1 MQEKWVE
8 FDPVNSKKRK
18 ILTRFGPVLD
28 PGPAHGSGSDFGPG
42 YSGLRPGSGRSTNT
56 HGKNGKLSHVFG
68 KNFVKAT
75 FSLKKLLNS

>member
-8 FDPVNSKKRK
+8 FDPVNSKKK
-18 ILTRFGPVLD
+18 KDFDPIWTRFG
-28 PGPAHGSGSDFGPG
+28 
-42 YSGLRPGSGRSTNT
+42 PGSGRSTNT